1 MLWIQVDT
9 WPWSPTLVNVP
20 QSGITG
26 LHGKHRSI
34 FRAIY
39 LYLHLHYMC
48 VWVGICICVL
58 WNSHSVFHSGS
69 TLLCTHWQGKRIKIS
84 LNPHNPLHLILGSSH
99 SNGHEEVSRCVSD
112 LGFPNY

>member
-1 MLWIQVDT
+1 MLWIQVGT

-20 QSGITG
+20 QSGIAG

-48 VWVGICICVL
+48 V
-58 WNSHSVFHSGS
+58 
-69 TLLCTHWQGKRIKIS
+69 
-84 LNPHNPLHLILGSSH
+84 
-99 SNGHEEVSRCVSD
+99 
-112 LGFPNY
+112 